1 MAEDWSEIE
10 VEVIVEDYF
19 SMLLEEIAGK
29 PYVKS
34 EHRRKIAPLLNS
46 RSEGSIE
53 FKHQNISAVLCKL
66 NQPFISGYK
75 PRWNYQGTLED
86 KVINYLDSHLD
97 LQAVFSKDAVDAVTL
112 ETRRLDFASMLESS
126 PEKPEPRSYGVEE
139 PVIKRRRGLKVNYTE
154 LEQANRALGVSG
166 EELVMEYEKW
176 RLIAAGKDSL
186 SEKVEW
192 VSKDQG
198 DGLGFDILSKELN
211 GVDRYIEVK
220 TTKLGKEAPI
230 YFSRNEYEFST
241 ENHSK
246 YFLYRLFDFRRSPKM
261 FIVSGRFEEFC
272 RIEIQSYKGQFNN

>member
-19 SMLLEEIAGK
+19 SMLLDEIAGK
-29 PYVKS
+29 PFNKA

-66 NQPFISGYK
+66 NQPYISGYK
-75 PRWNYQGTLED
+75 PRWNFQGALEN
-86 KVINYLDSHLD
+86 KVINYLDRHPD
-97 LQAVFSKDAVDAVTL
+97 LQSVFARDAVEIVTL
-112 ETRRLDFASMLESS
+112 EPKKLNFASMVETS
-126 PEKPEPRSYGVEE
+126 PEKPEPKSYGVEE
-139 PVIKRRRGLKVNYTE
+139 PAPRKRRGVKVNYTE
-154 LEQANRALGVSG
+154 LEQANRALGLSG

-186 SEKVEW
+186 SEKIEW

-198 DGLGFDILSKELN
+198 DGLGFDILSKEVN
-211 GVDRYIEVK
+211 GVDRFIEVK

-261 FIVSGRFEEFC
+261 FIVNGKFEEFC
-272 RIEIQSYKGQFNN
+272 RVRPTLFKGTFAE